1 MSSHQSSSGSQSR
14 CGRCGEFITPQFARV
29 FGNND
34 DEVYG
39 CLSCQRTRDLREANH
54 LKKEHKRIT

>member
-1 MSSHQSSSGSQSR
+1 MRECLNCGSR
-14 CGRCGEFITPQFARV
+14 VTVRFARV

-39 CLSCQRTRDLREANH
+39 CPECRGVRELYEGAAAAGA
-54 LKKEHKRIT
+54 T